1 MEKKARPQY
10 NEQMRS
16 RASIS
21 AVLRSIVAFYLAY
34 LGWTIA
40 RGSGGEDTTMAPW
53 LGWLICG
60 VFCAVG
66 IGFGVYTL
74 RRYQADLKAAEL
86 SDAEMSGA
94 DGSEREEESQP

>member
-1 MEKKARPQY
+1 MEKNERPRY

-16 RASIS
+16 KASIS

-40 RGSGGEDTTMAPW
+40 RGAGGEDTTMQPW
-53 LGWLICG
+53 VGWLICG
-60 VFCAVG
+60 VFFAVG
-66 IGFGVYTL
+66 IAFGIYAL

-86 SDAEMSGA
+86 PGGEDS
-94 DGSEREEESQP
+94 DGSGETQEESQP

>member
-1 MEKKARPQY
+1 MEKNERPRY

-16 RASIS
+16 KASIS

-40 RGSGGEDTTMAPW
+40 RGAGGEDTTMQPW
-53 LGWLICG
+53 VGWLICG
-60 VFCAVG
+60 VFCAVA
-66 IGFGVYTL
+66 IGFGVYAL

-86 SDAEMSGA
+86 SG
-94 DGSEREEESQP
+94 GSENEEEPQP